1 MDGNQESTT
10 PADGSNFR
18 NRDRDAAEN
27 SATTISSITVQ
38 DDADTLLVIDTENP
52 AMSKTPK
59 RKRPRARARSR
70 SKNHGPNTRRK
81 TRNTYVTHLSVSSQW
96 DIRDACAA
104 YIL

>member
-38 DDADTLLVIDTENP
+38 DDADTLLVMDTENP

-70 SKNHGPNTRRK
+70 RKNHGPKHTK
-81 TRNTYVTHLSVSSQW
+81 EEECVVYWYS
-96 DIRDACAA
+96 I
-104 YIL
+104 